1 MVGARSEESASG
13 HVQASSLHP
22 QTQARRSCQFFVLR
36 ESARAP
42 RARGRAP
49 PFADD
54 SAPFHAARFGTAVA
68 FTALGTLLM
77 DPQRLRPSASVKAS
91 ISADGLVLLDV
102 DGGLVLAANDIGARI
117 WQLIEQDRTAAEI
130 ARRLAD
136 DYAVPLD
143 RAQHDVT
150 AFVAA
155 LRARGLVAGDPR

>member
-1 MVGARSEESASG
+1 
-13 HVQASSLHP
+13 
-22 QTQARRSCQFFVLR
+22 
-36 ESARAP
+36 
-42 RARGRAP
+42 
-49 PFADD
+49 
-54 SAPFHAARFGTAVA
+54 
-68 FTALGTLLM
+68 M